1 MSVSETDYANAVAE
15 FMSKR
20 GVTRCPTV
28 CIVPT
33 HASVAEA
40 DREALRDYDAAR
52 EAARVAKLHN
62 YRQMLTH

>member
-1 MSVSETDYANAVAE
+1 MSDTEYARAVAE
-15 FMSKR
+15 FMSRK

-40 DREALRDYDAAR
+40 DRAALRDHEAAR
-52 EAARVAKLHN
+52 EAARQAKLRN
-62 YRQMLTH
+62 YQQMLAL

>member
-1 MSVSETDYANAVAE
+1 MSETEYASAIAE
-15 FMSKR
+15 FMSRK

-40 DREALRDYDAAR
+40 DRAALRDYDAAR
-52 EAARVAKLHN
+52 EAARLAKLRN
-62 YRQMLTH
+62 YQQLLAS